1 MTLASLSRRRKTGG
15 SRGFARVVRDAT
27 DAESTEHA
35 VRGGAVRVRARAGA
49 GTGAG
54 VGGVVDASE
63 DLGRVATGVPLED
76 ATTAGVRERAEVV
89 HAAVDDEDGRAR
101 LRAATHLLAGVYR
114 VSAGVGRHVAR
125 LGSAPADVNVG
136 KQARFS
142 RSTARARSRDDARGS
157 RVRLGDARTRG
168 VDGPPRVSADAI
180 AVGAGSVRARQPRSA
195 TVRDRRPR
203 SADALHRFTRA
214 ANLSCRARSVGHV
227 RRRFRA
233 CHRHAVS
240 KMSQHGD
247 ACGAVGDQ
255 SANFV
260 RALQRDAP
268 LQLSDFESG
277 EGAGKRE
284 MDATHPSRPA

>member
-1 MTLASLSRRRKTGG
+1 MTLASLSRRRG
-15 SRGFARVVRDAT
+15 RRRIARVRSGRARRDR
-27 DAESTEHA
+27 
-35 VRGGAVRVRARAGA
+35 RGVDGACGARRGCARARARRS

-180 AVGAGSVRARQPRSA
+180 AVGAGSVRASAAERNGSRSPSA
-195 TVRDRRPR
+195 KRGR
-203 SADALHRFTRA
+203 SPPFHARGKSLV
-214 ANLSCRARSVGHV
+214 SRSVGRTCSTQIPRVPPPRCLENESARGCV
-227 RRRFRA
+227 RRSGRPVCKFRSGPPT
-233 CHRHAVS
+233 RRPPPAV
-240 KMSQHGD
+240 
-247 ACGAVGDQ
+247 
-255 SANFV
+255 
-260 RALQRDAP
+260 RL
-268 LQLSDFESG
+268 
-277 EGAGKRE
+277 
-284 MDATHPSRPA
+284 

>member
-1 MTLASLSRRRKTGG
+1 MRCAAGLCA
-15 SRGFARVVRDAT
+15 
-27 DAESTEHA
+27 
-35 VRGGAVRVRARAGA
+35 RARAGA

-180 AVGAGSVRARQPRSA
+180 AVGAGLCARRRGAQRFEIAVREARTLSTVSRARQISRVALGRSDMFDADSARA
-195 TVRDRRPR
+195 T
-203 SADALHRFTRA
+203 AT
-214 ANLSCRARSVGHV
+214 LSR
-227 RRRFRA
+227 
-233 CHRHAVS
+233 
-240 KMSQHGD
+240 K
-247 ACGAVGDQ
+247 
-255 SANFV
+255 
-260 RALQRDAP
+260 
-268 LQLSDFESG
+268 
-277 EGAGKRE
+277 
-284 MDATHPSRPA
+284 